1 MLNNVKCS
9 DKLLYMSKK
18 TSNFAKSKRSSII
31 AQVYVIYSQVKD
43 KGFFWYFSL

>member
-9 DKLLYMSKK
+9 NRLFYMSKK

-31 AQVYVIYSQVKD
+31 AQVYLHISQVKD